1 MKLNTYLKKK
11 SKNKMEI
18 IVLNINKIKCG
29 QCKRELPEELFRRNG
44 RLYKSCSSCYENR
57 KQKREQGN
65 TVEIKGITY
74 TKNKCKDCGKRAIFN
89 FEEFDFGI
97 TCSKHKEIGMINVK
111 DKRKCQEKNCR
122 KQPVFNFEDETKGIY
137 CKEHAKSGMID
148 IKNKR
153 CEEKNCK
160 KRPNFNFEDE
170 TKGIYCKEHAK
181 SGMID
186 IKNKRC
192 QEKDCKKIPVF
203 NFENETKGIYCK
215 EHAKSGMIDIK
226 NKRCEEKDCK
236 KQPSFNY
243 ENQKKA
249 IYCKEHAK
257 SGMIDIKNKRCQEK
271 DCKKIPVF
279 NFEDETKGIYC
290 KEHSKA
296 GMVDI
301 ISKRCQEKDCKKIP
315 VFNFED
321 ETKGIYCKEHAKS
334 GMIDIKHKRCDHV
347 DCKTRASYGFPC
359 NLPNKCALHKE
370 QGMIFNPNKKCVK
383 RNCKENAI
391 YGIKTPIHCES
402 HKNTEDIC
410 LIERKCKLCDKID
423 VVNEEGICINFCL
436 MEEKY
441 KVYKKNI
448 KSKELRVYNILKS
461 EFGEPDFYDKKIEN
475 SCFNERPDIVYDMK
489 THFVIVEV
497 DENQHRKGSNYNP
510 ECEYKR
516 MVNIFGSLG
525 GIPVIFIRYNPD
537 VHKEEGKIV
546 KLSKAKKEEVLIA
559 WVKKARDEIP
569 KKMCNVVY
577 LFYDDYDKSQT
588 KFYKINPYEYK
599 KYDCENCE
607 FSTFI
612 KKLYKRHSCS
622 ENEEEQEE
630 NE

>member
-1 MKLNTYLKKK
+1 
-11 SKNKMEI
+11 
-18 IVLNINKIKCG
+18 
-29 QCKRELPEELFRRNG
+29 
-44 RLYKSCSSCYENR
+44 
-57 KQKREQGN
+57 
-65 TVEIKGITY
+65 
-74 TKNKCKDCGKRAIFN
+74 
-89 FEEFDFGI
+89 
-97 TCSKHKEIGMINVK
+97 
-111 DKRKCQEKNCR
+111 
-122 KQPVFNFEDETKGIY
+122 
-137 CKEHAKSGMID
+137 
-148 IKNKR
+148 
-153 CEEKNCK
+153 
-160 KRPNFNFEDE
+160 
-170 TKGIYCKEHAK
+170 
-181 SGMID
+181 
-186 IKNKRC
+186 
-192 QEKDCKKIPVF
+192 
-203 NFENETKGIYCK
+203 
-215 EHAKSGMIDIK
+215 
-226 NKRCEEKDCK
+226 
-236 KQPSFNY
+236 
-243 ENQKKA
+243 
-249 IYCKEHAK
+249 
-257 SGMIDIKNKRCQEK
+257 
-271 DCKKIPVF
+271 
-279 NFEDETKGIYC
+279 
-290 KEHSKA
+290 
-296 GMVDI
+296 
-301 ISKRCQEKDCKKIP
+301 
-315 VFNFED
+315 
-321 ETKGIYCKEHAKS
+321 
-334 GMIDIKHKRCDHV
+334 MIDIKHKKCNYV
-347 DCKTRASYGFPC
+347 DCKSRASHGFPC
-359 NLPNKCALHKE
+359 NSPNKCSIHKE
-370 QGMIFNPNKKCVK
+370 QGMISNPNKKCAK
-383 RNCKENAI
+383 RDCKENAI
-391 YGIKTPIHCES
+391 YGIKIPIHCET

-546 KLSKAKKEEVLIA
+546 KLSKAKKEDVLIA

-569 KKMCNVVY
+569 EKMCNVVY